1 MHCRVTKTEEQRD
14 GVIRHR
20 RRVIPFFFVRQAH
33 DVTRKEVLGDTET
46 SVTSGI
52 IRITRKEKQRSAL

>member
-1 MHCRVTKTEEQRD
+1 MKTEEQRD

-33 DVTRKEVLGDTET
+33 DVTRKEARDVSYIHYNQDKKKGKT
-46 SVTSGI
+46 
-52 IRITRKEKQRSAL
+52 KECIVSI